1 VRYAADKTG
10 FSTLTSASTVS
21 ANNAGKAIFKPT
33 SKSTRSWDAWAATA
47 PCSTRQFCYSF
58 KSYIPMKE
66 GWLICT
72 KKKYHNSFPPS
83 IEATSFALES
93 IAATVSRCTTWTW
106 RA

>member
-1 VRYAADKTG
+1 VRYAAGKTG

-21 ANNAGKAIFKPT
+21 AKNAGKATFKRT
-33 SKSTRSWDAWAATA
+33 SKPTRSWDAWAAIV
-47 PCSTRQFCYSF
+47 PCSTRQSCYSF
-58 KSYIPMKE
+58 KSYTPMKE

-93 IAATVSRCTTWTW
+93 IAATVSRCTTLTW